1 EIKGEVDT
9 SALGDYTLTYRVAD
23 DAGNETTFE
32 RVVAVA
38 EAADSGEEPTE
49 DPSAEPSEETTSEPS
64 DEPTP
69 TVPGEDGSDH
79 EPTDGTTDG
88 SGNADSTDGKQDDQ
102 TSGVA
107 GSGSGPGTDSDTNAA
122 ASDQVTDSKDSSG
135 WLANTGANIGW
146 IAAF

>member
-1 EIKGEVDT
+1 
-9 SALGDYTLTYRVAD
+9 
-23 DAGNETTFE
+23 
-32 RVVAVA
+32 
-38 EAADSGEEPTE
+38 
-49 DPSAEPSEETTSEPS
+49 SAEPSEEPTSEPS

-146 IAAF
+146 IAALGGLAIAAGMAMLIAKRRQQM